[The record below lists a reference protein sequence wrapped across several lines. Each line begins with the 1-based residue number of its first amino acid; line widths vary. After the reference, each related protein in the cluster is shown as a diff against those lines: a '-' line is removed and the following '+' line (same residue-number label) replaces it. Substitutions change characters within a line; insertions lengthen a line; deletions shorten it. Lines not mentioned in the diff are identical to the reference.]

1 MSTDKQS
8 VPDFNSIDARRRWL
22 QNAGCGFG
30 WLGLSTLLAQTMSA
44 PCVMADGLGD
54 RSQSP
59 LAPREPHFPARAKRV
74 VWIFVNGGP
83 SQVDTWD

>member
-1 MSTDKQS
+1 MSIEKYPRLDSTMPS
-8 VPDFNSIDARRRWL
+8 RRAWL

-30 WLGLSTLLAQTMSA
+30 WLGLQSLLAQCTVSPRA
-44 PCVMADGLGD
+44 LGDGLGD
-54 RSQSP
+54 RSRNP
-59 LAPREPHFPARAKRV
+59 LAEREPHFPARAKRV